1 MKILQVYMGYY
12 QVDKGGGISVYVRNI
27 AERLAKKHEV
37 TVFATNPGGLPRCE
51 VQNGVRVER
60 FSRFAPSTAYFFSL
74 GMLLRLRKAKFDVV
88 HAHGYQAF
96 PFHFSSLADSKKF
109 IASAHYHSLGDSP
122 FRNSLLRLLKP
133 IGGRT
138 LRIADKI
145 VAVSEFEKSLL
156 ADQFKLDPRRIVVIP
171 CGTNTRE
178 FLSLKP
184 QKRSFQSILFV
195 GRLENYKGAQYLV
208 EAMPLLRNDCVLD
221 IVGTGPMRPVLERRA
236 RELGIMD
243 RVVFHQEMPR
253 RDLLQMYL
261 NADVFVLL
269 SKYEAYSMAV
279 AEALTAGTPCI
290 VAKASALTEWIDDKC
305 CFGID
310 YPIKKEVLAELI
322 NSVLAIRN
330 STQKC
335 ATASKKIKGWNEVV
349 KQLEDVYEG

>member
-1 MKILQVYMGYY
+1 
-12 QVDKGGGISVYVRNI
+12 
-27 AERLAKKHEV
+27 
-37 TVFATNPGGLPRCE
+37 
-51 VQNGVRVER
+51 
-60 FSRFAPSTAYFFSL
+60 
-74 GMLLRLRKAKFDVV
+74 
-88 HAHGYQAF
+88 
-96 PFHFSSLADSKKF
+96 
-109 IASAHYHSLGDSP
+109 
-122 FRNSLLRLLKP
+122 
-133 IGGRT
+133 
-138 LRIADKI
+138 
-145 VAVSEFEKSLL
+145 
-156 ADQFKLDPRRIVVIP
+156 
-171 CGTNTRE
+171 
-178 FLSLKP
+178 
-184 QKRSFQSILFV
+184 
-195 GRLENYKGAQYLV
+195 
-208 EAMPLLRNDCVLD
+208 MPLLRNDCVLD